1 VRLRTWLEDDA
12 GRWDAFVEAAPY
24 RSFSQLWEWGEL
36 RREGGWTPLR
46 IAVGDPGTKDEP
58 LAILAG
64 AQLMVR
70 RVPVFGTALAY
81 APRGPIGAIDDDAV
95 WAELVAGLR
104 RVALAERV
112 ATIRIEPEAT
122 TSSPIAEQLNSRF
135 WRPAPANQPIKTR
148 IVDLA
153 RSEDELRSD
162 LRKKHRQYVAKAE
175 RAGITVERFDGATE
189 PDTIGPALA
198 DFHRILSGTGERAG
212 FNTRPLSYY
221 REVWRA
227 LGPAN
232 RVRLYFAT
240 RDGDRLATLFHITC
254 GDHAAELYGGDTPE
268 GTGAHANYL
277 VKWAAILGFKEEGFS
292 TYDLWG
298 EPTSGIAHFK
308 EGFGGEPMELV
319 GARDL
324 VVNRAGDLIVRAALT
339 ARDQL
344 TPRRSHQPQPNAMT
358 AIEGFREATET
369 DAAAWQALLERL
381 PSGDVLHDWEWAAVA
396 ELDGTPARRFV
407 LEESGELVTIVS
419 AQVRRTALGRS
430 FWYVPRGPVL
440 DYDHPDAQPRLQR
453 VIDGLRSAAK
463 ADRAIAVRIEPRVE
477 RDSPAAALFDQI
489 GLKRINATLQT
500 PDTRL
505 VDLLPDDEALLATFD
520 KDTRYAIRRAEREG
534 VTTSVIDD
542 ANDDQALADLHSL
555 VTETLDRASYRLP
568 TLERYRAI
576 WRGLASSGRARIIQA
591 RHGENL
597 EATGLLV
604 VEGTRSIYLY
614 AGSIR
619 EAKGETKRFPSY
631 AAQWQMMR
639 TASEM
644 GSKTHDL
651 WGVAPEDASPE
662 HPWYGYSLFKKGFDG
677 RFVSWAGSWDLVV
690 EPILYRVRDFMAAA
704 TRLIH
709 R

>member
-1 VRLRTWLEDDA
+1 MSLRAWLEDDPA
-12 GRWDAFVEAAPY
+12 RWDAFVEAAPY

-46 IAVGDPGTKDEP
+46 LAVGEAETEDR
-58 LAILAG
+58 ILAG

-70 RVPVFGTALAY
+70 RVPLFGTALAY
-81 APRGPIGAIDDDAV
+81 APRGPIGTLDDDAV
-95 WAELVAGLR
+95 WSELVAALR
-104 RVALAERV
+104 RLAIAERL

-122 TSSPIAEQLNSRF
+122 TSSAVGHRLRARF
-135 WRPAPANQPIKTR
+135 WRPAPANQPTKTR
-148 IVDLA
+148 IIDLA
-153 RSEDELRSD
+153 RSDDELRAD

-175 RAGITVERFDGATE
+175 RAGMTVERFDGTTA
-189 PDTIGPALA
+189 PDAINAALA

-212 FNTRPLSYY
+212 FNTRPLGYY
-221 REVWRA
+221 RQVWHA
-227 LGPAN
+227 LAPGN
-232 RVRLYFAT
+232 RVRLYVAT
-240 RDGDRLATLFHITC
+240 RDGDRIATLFHITC
-254 GDHAAELYGGDTPE
+254 GDHAAELYGGATPE
-268 GTGAHANYL
+268 GTDAHANYL
-277 VKWAAILGFKEEGFS
+277 VKWAAILGFKEEGFA

-344 TPRRSHQPQPNAMT
+344 TNSRPARNQPGAT
-358 AIEGFREATET
+358 TTVEGFREAIET

-381 PSGDVLHDWEWAAVA
+381 PSGDVLHDWEWSAVA

-407 LEESGELVTIVS
+407 LEDGGELVAICS
-419 AQVRRTALGRS
+419 AQVRRIAVGRS

-440 DYDHPDAQPRLQR
+440 DYDHPQAQQRLQR

-463 ADRAIAVRIEPRVE
+463 VDRAIAVRIEPRVE
-477 RDSPAAALFDQI
+477 RDSPAAALFDRI
-489 GLKRINATLQT
+489 GLKRVDATLQT

-505 VDLLPDDEALLATFD
+505 VELLPDDEALLATFD

-542 ANDDQALADLHSL
+542 PNDDQALADLHSL
-555 VTETLDRASYRLP
+555 VTETLDRANYRLP
-568 TLERYRAI
+568 SLERYRAI
-576 WRGLASSGRARIIQA
+576 WRGLASAGRARIIQA
-591 RHGENL
+591 RHGNNL
-597 EATGLLV
+597 EATGLLI
-604 VEGTRSIYLY
+604 VEGERSIYLY

-639 TASEM
+639 TAREM
-644 GSKTHDL
+644 GTKTHDL
-651 WGVAPEDASPE
+651 WGVAPEGAGPK
-662 HPWYGYSLFKKGFDG
+662 HRWYGYSLFKKGFDG
-677 RFVSWAGSWDLVV
+677 RFVSWAGSWDLV
-690 EPILYRVRDFMAAA
+690 IDGLLYRLRDATMAVRRMS
-704 TRLIH
+704 R